1 MNTLIRATPWDTVPL
16 AMPTWELLAYTEAAL
31 QQSMQTP
38 GHHTIK
44 VSPLDNKKLLH
55 DYGYYY
61 CDTLI
66 EPYCTA
72 TRLRAAH
79 HEQATV
85 TKVCDAKQVLVM
97 AHGVFAHGR
106 FQRDFNLPEAAAEL
120 RYDTW
125 LKQLLDEGNVYGL
138 FSHGELAGFIG
149 HAKNN
154 LVLHAVAEKFR
165 GKGLAKYWWSAVCGE
180 LLSTPYTE
188 VQSSI
193 SAGNIAVLNLYAG
206 LGFSFRHP
214 QDIYHRIVT

>member
-1 MNTLIRATPWDTVPL
+1 MTTLIRATPWDTVPL
-16 AMPTWELLAYTEAAL
+16 AMSTWELLVYSEAAL
-31 QQSMQTP
+31 QQSLQTP
-38 GHHTIK
+38 GHYTIK
-44 VSPLDNKKLLH
+44 VSPLDNKKRLH

-66 EPYCTA
+66 EPYCNA
-72 TRLRAAH
+72 EKLRPVAH
-79 HEQATV
+79 LEASIS
-85 TKVCDAKQVLVM
+85 KVCDVKQVL
-97 AHGVFAHGR
+97 AIGHGVFAHGR

-138 FSHGELAGFIG
+138 YSSGELAGFIG
-149 HAKNN
+149 HTQNN

-165 GKGLAKYWWSAVCGE
+165 GKGLAKYWWSAVSEE
-180 LLSTPYTE
+180 LLRNHTD
-188 VQSSI
+188 VHSSI
-193 SAGNIAVLNLYAG
+193 SAGNLAVLNLYAG